1 MDWGGGDGLGM
12 IEAHHIYFALRFYSS
27 FPSFTSAKKC
37 KLSGWSASWTTSVP
51 TSRGF
56 GGALSFLACWSLS
69 LVNMFHRVLLYST
82 HVDDGDRTSRPP
94 GWPQG
99 SLTRS
104 RCRSW
109 TSLRGPCT
117 HVFLWA
123 AISVPTSAP
132 RPIPLNIMLGSRI
145 FSHQKQAPETWHLS
159 HLSFL
164 WISDGE
170 NRSVLSGYWL
180 SSSRFPKEVRG
191 KDCSDF

>member
-1 MDWGGGDGLGM
+1 MVWGWGDSLGM
-12 IEAHHIYFALRFYSS
+12 IEAHHIHCALRFYSS
-27 FPSFTSAKKC
+27 FPSSTSVTKR
-37 KLSGWSASWTTSVP
+37 KLSGWSASGTTSVR

-56 GGALSFLACWSLS
+56 GGACFFSRLLGSL
-69 LVNMFHRVLLYST
+69 LGTYVPPCPLQHTCGWRWR
-82 HVDDGDRTSRPP
+82 DPSRPP
-94 GWPQG
+94 GWPRG
-99 SLTRS
+99 ALTRS
-104 RCRSW
+104 SCWSRRSP
-109 TSLRGPCT
+109 RGPCT
-117 HVFLWA
+117 HVSLWA

-164 WISDGE
+164 WIRDGG

-191 KDCSDF
+191 KDCSGF

>member
-1 MDWGGGDGLGM
+1 MVWGWGDSLGM
-12 IEAHHIYFALRFYSS
+12 IEAHHIHCALRFYSS
-27 FPSFTSAKKC
+27 FPSSMSAMKR

-56 GGALSFLACWSLS
+56 GGARFFSRLLGSLLEKYVPPCPPLQHTRGWRRQDLPSPRLASGVPIRSSCWS
-69 LVNMFHRVLLYST
+69 R
-82 HVDDGDRTSRPP
+82 
-94 GWPQG
+94 
-99 SLTRS
+99 
-104 RCRSW
+104 

-117 HVFLWA
+117 HVSLWA

-164 WISDGE
+164 WIRDGG

-191 KDCSDF
+191 KDCSGF